1 MAKNQLHDLRD
12 HLFLALE
19 KIQNPEDGADIELE
33 MRKAMTIAEVGKQ
46 IIETGKLEFQ
56 FLNKMD
62 ELDSNEFVKP
72 KELAQ

>member
-1 MAKNQLHDLRD
+1 LQLHDLRD